1 MIANLQ
7 RFELSFDDELEA
19 MPDMLNVITALG
31 ESGGKY
37 LILSH
42 PHGKT
47 NILSLASKLIS
58 LDLNYNFDIK
68 IKTLKHSK
76 GKF

>member
-1 MIANLQ
+1 
-7 RFELSFDDELEA
+7 
-19 MPDMLNVITALG
+19 MPNILNVITAIG
-31 ESGGKY
+31 EAGGKY

-58 LDLNYNFDIK
+58 LDLNYSFDIK

-76 GKF
+76 GKFQGNFKFSHLNETYEF